1 MKKEKNMISEVK
13 DVEKIMNFNYE
24 IEFNGKKYVKA
35 KEVIEKL
42 QNNLEMI
49 VIKGMGN
56 SKWVSKSDLKRLYN
70 IQERTI
76 DDLLDELQT
85 L

>member
-1 MKKEKNMISEVK
+1 MLLEVK
-13 DVEKIMNFNYE
+13 AVENIMDFNYE

-35 KEVIEKL
+35 KEVIEKF
-42 QNNLEMI
+42 QRNLDMI

-56 SKWVSKSDLKRLYN
+56 SKWVSKSYLKRLYN
-70 IQERTI
+70 IQERTL

>member
-1 MKKEKNMISEVK
+1 MKKEKNMLLEVK
-13 DVEKIMNFNYE
+13 AVENIMDFNYE

-35 KEVIEKL
+35 KEVIEKF
-42 QNNLEMI
+42 QRNLDMI

-56 SKWVSKSDLKRLYN
+56 SKWVSKSYLKRLYN
-70 IQERTI
+70 IQERTL